1 MQAGEQPLQPGVLAP
16 PSDWVLPKRAGVAAN
31 VWKFIRRKPLGA
43 IGVLIVI
50 IMVAMTLG
58 TPKLEFG
65 SPLIPSRPLGFE
77 LGPPWLARYD
87 AETVFRDLETGR
99 IARFNEPDAG
109 HWLGTDKG
117 GRDTYSRM
125 VWAARRSL
133 FIGIWAL
140 TFATIAG
147 TAIGV
152 VSAYFR
158 GWLDTLVQRV
168 MDSFQA
174 FPALLI
180 LILLVSLFPSNER
193 TLFTVPL
200 LGPWMIN
207 GLTILAIGLG
217 FVGVTS
223 VQRIVRGVVLSTRE
237 QPYVEAAR
245 VLGATDLRTM
255 VFHILPNIL
264 APIIVVFSIGIGAV
278 ILAEAALSF
287 IAPQRVPQDPS
298 WGIMLQQTRDAV
310 PPFPPFLPF
319 HIFAGETEGYH
330 TLAAGG
336 AIAFAVLGF
345 NLAGDALRDV
355 LDPRLR
361 VG

>member
-1 MQAGEQPLQPGVLAP
+1 MAAP
-16 PSDWVLPKRAGVAAN
+16 ADWVLPKRPNVASN
-31 VWKFIRRKPLGA
+31 IWKFIRRKPLGA
-43 IGVLIVI
+43 FGVLIVLV
-50 IMVAMTLG
+50 MLAMTLG
-58 TPKLEFG
+58 TPKAEFG
-65 SPLIPSRPLGFE
+65 SPSLPSRPLGFE
-77 LGPPWLARYD
+77 LGQPWLARYD
-87 AETVFRDLETGR
+87 AELVFRDAETDR
-99 IARFNEPDAG
+99 IAQYFKPDAD
-109 HWLGTDKG
+109 HWLGTDRG

-125 VWAARRSL
+125 VFAARRSL
-133 FIGIWAL
+133 FIGLWAL
-140 TFATIAG
+140 AFATVIG
-147 TAIGV
+147 TAVGV

-158 GWLDTLVQRV
+158 GWFDTLVQRF

-180 LILLVSLFPSNER
+180 LILLVSLFNPN
-193 TLFTVPL
+193 
-200 LGPWMIN
+200 
-207 GLTILAIGLG
+207 LTILAIGLG

-237 QPYVEAAR
+237 QPFVEAAR

-255 VFHILPNIL
+255 VFHILPNIM
-264 APIIVVFSIGIGAV
+264 APIIIVFSIGLGAV

-298 WGIMLQQTRDAV
+298 WGIMLNVTRS
-310 PPFPPFLPF
+310 FLPPDP
-319 HIFAGETEGYH
+319 EGYH

-336 AIAFAVLGF
+336 AIVAAVLGF

>member
-1 MQAGEQPLQPGVLAP
+1 MQAEEQHAQPAVLAA
-16 PSDWVLPKRAGVAAN
+16 PSEWVLPKRPSVAAN

-43 IGVLIVI
+43 FGMLIVI
-50 IMVAMTLG
+50 VMLAMTLG
-58 TPKLEFG
+58 TPKAEFG
-65 SPLIPSRPLGFE
+65 APDIPSRPLGFE
-77 LGPPWLARYD
+77 LGKPWLARFD
-87 AETVFRDLETGR
+87 AETVFRDAETGR
-99 IARFNEPDAG
+99 IARFFEPSGD
-109 HWLGTDKG
+109 HWLGTDRG

-125 VWAARRSL
+125 VFAARRSL
-133 FIGIWAL
+133 FIGLWAL
-140 TFATIAG
+140 TFAIVVG

-158 GWLDTLVQRV
+158 GWFDTLIQRL

-180 LILLVSLFPSNER
+180 LIMLISLFNPS
-193 TLFTVPL
+193 LTV
-200 LGPWMIN
+200 
-207 GLTILAIGLG
+207 LALGLG

-223 VQRIVRGVVLSTRE
+223 VQRIVRGVVFSTRE
-237 QPYVEAAR
+237 QPYIEAAR
-245 VLGATDLRTM
+245 VVGATDLRTM
-255 VFHILPNIL
+255 VFHILPNIM
-264 APIIVVFSIGIGAV
+264 APVIVVFSIGLGAV

-287 IAPQRVPQDPS
+287 IVPAKVPQDPS
-298 WGIMLQQTRDAV
+298 WGIMLNVTRS
-310 PPFPPFLPF
+310 FLPP
-319 HIFAGETEGYH
+319 EPEGYH

-336 AIAFAVLGF
+336 AIVFAVLGF